1 MPFRKSSET
10 KPEEVK
16 ETKKAAP
23 KAKAPE
29 LTPDQAMVV
38 AALGLNNNA

>member
-1 MPFRKSSET
+1 MAT
-10 KPEEVK
+10 KRTQTKEVEAAPAPKK
-16 ETKKAAP
+16 EAP
-23 KAKAPE
+23 KAKTSK